1 MIEAR
6 SLSKTYG
13 DKTAVDD
20 VSFTVRPGIAT
31 TLVLTIP
38 AVLIAFLV
46 GQAILSSQHI
56 QASFSDPG
64 VARAVVGA
72 ALYLTVVGMLGLG
85 LGALVRSTARRHRG
99 PVRLAVRAADH
110 RAFPPEELLDRRR
123 QVLTAQRRVGPA
135 HRAPGP
141 DRVVPVGRVRSV
153 LRLRRGRL
161 GRRRHHPAKPRRL
174 RCQRLGPRAATPANM
189 SQEG

>member
-6 SLSKTYG
+6 SLSETYG

-31 TLVLTIP
+31 TLFLTIP

-72 ALYLTVVGMLGLG
+72 ALYLTVVGILGLG
-85 LGALVRSTARRHRG
+85 LGALVRSTAGGIAALFGLLFALPIIVHFLPKSFSTAVDKYLPSSAG
-99 PVRLAVRAADH
+99 QALLTVRL
-110 RAFPPEELLDRRR
+110 
-123 QVLTAQRRVGPA
+123 
-135 HRAPGP
+135 
-141 DRVVPVGRVRSV
+141 RS
-153 LRLRRGRL
+153 RD
-161 GRRRHHPAKPRRL
+161 A
-174 RCQRLGPRAATPANM
+174 
-189 SQEG
+189 

>member
-31 TLVLTIP
+31 TLFLTIP

-72 ALYLTVVGMLGLG
+72 ALYLTVVGILGLG

-110 RAFPPEELLDRRR
+110 RAFPPEELLDRRG
-123 QVLTAQRRVGPA
+123 QVPTEQRRAGPA
-135 HRAPGP
+135 HRA
-141 DRVVPVGRVRSV
+141 
-153 LRLRRGRL
+153 
-161 GRRRHHPAKPRRL
+161 PAKPRRL

>member
-6 SLSKTYG
+6 SLSETYG

-31 TLVLTIP
+31 TLFLTIP

-64 VARAVVGA
+64 VARA
-72 ALYLTVVGMLGLG
+72 ALYLIVVGILGLG
-85 LGALVRSTARRHRG
+85 LGALVRSTAGGIAALFSLLFVLPIIVHFLPTSFSTAVDKYLPSSAGRALLT
-99 PVRLAVRAADH
+99 VRQDPTALSPWAGFAVFCAYAAVALAAA
-110 RAFPPEELLDRRR
+110 AIAL
-123 QVLTAQRRVGPA
+123 
-135 HRAPGP
+135 
-141 DRVVPVGRVRSV
+141 RS
-153 LRLRRGRL
+153 RD
-161 GRRRHHPAKPRRL
+161 A
-174 RCQRLGPRAATPANM
+174 
-189 SQEG
+189 